1 MLTPNLGKHSGVIR
15 MEEAKKIFPGHTIS
29 HVLSLFSTFVLVG
42 IISIFFG
49 GGDVFDIANFLPKT
63 ELFEG
68 DGKYFLVVTLATIAT
83 LSFQHKAVFT
93 KKADDD
99 KVHFWKQITPYFI
112 YGRREFDVK
121 DLSYWVKK
129 RKKRHYHDNHHSGHR
144 SHTRTTTTHT
154 VFLYESEKKFL
165 VIRPKLIPFIRK
177 DNPAD
182 YFREILGKGPRRG
195 HKERDWFF
203 DLIYYIID

>member
-1 MLTPNLGKHSGVIR
+1 

-29 HVLSLFSTFVLVG
+29 HILSLFSTLVLVG

-49 GGDVFDIANFLPKT
+49 GGDVFDIANFLPRT

-129 RKKRHYHDNHHSGHR
+129 RKKRQYHDDHNSGHR

>member
-15 MEEAKKIFPGHTIS
+15 MKEAKKTFPGHALS
-29 HVLSLFSTFVLVG
+29 HLLFLFSTFVLVG

-49 GGDVFDIANFLPKT
+49 GDVFDIANYLPRT
-63 ELFEG
+63 EFFEN
-68 DGKYFLVVTLATIAT
+68 DGKYLLVVALATIAT

-93 KKADDD
+93 KKTDDD

-129 RKKRHYHDNHHSGHR
+129 RETKEYESDNTGHR
-144 SHTRTTTTHT
+144 RLISKTTTYT
-154 VFLYESEKKFL
+154 VFLYESKKKFF
-165 VIRPKLIPFIRK
+165 VIRPNIISYIRNDK
-177 DNPAD
+177 PAD

-195 HKERDWFF
+195 HKEKDWFF
-203 DLIYYIID
+203 DLIFYIID

>member
-1 MLTPNLGKHSGVIR
+1 MLTSNLGKHSGVIR

-49 GGDVFDIANFLPKT
+49 GGDVFDIANFLPRT

-129 RKKRHYHDNHHSGHR
+129 RKKRQYHDDHNSGHR
-144 SHTRTTTTHT
+144 SYTRTTTTHT
-154 VFLYESEKKFL
+154 VFLYESEKKFF

-203 DLIYYIID
+203 DLVYYIID

>member
-1 MLTPNLGKHSGVIR
+1 

-42 IISIFFG
+42 IIFIFFG
-49 GGDVFDIANFLPKT
+49 GGDVFDIAHFLPRT

-83 LSFQHKAVFT
+83 LSYQHKAVFT
-93 KKADDD
+93 KKTDDD

-129 RKKRHYHDNHHSGHR
+129 RKKRHYHDDHHSGHQ

-195 HKERDWFF
+195 HNEKDWFF
-203 DLIYYIID
+203 DLIYFIID

>member
-1 MLTPNLGKHSGVIR
+1 MLTPNLGKHSGVVR
-15 MEEAKKIFPGHTIS
+15 MKEAKKTFPGHTIS
-29 HVLSLFSTFVLVG
+29 HVLSLFSSLVLVG
-42 IISIFFG
+42 VISIFFG
-49 GGDVFDIANFLPKT
+49 GGDVFDIANYLPRI
-63 ELFEG
+63 EFFEN
-68 DGKYFLVVTLATIAT
+68 DGKYLLVVALATIAT

-203 DLIYYIID
+203 DLIYWILD

>member
-1 MLTPNLGKHSGVIR
+1 MLTPNLGKHSGVVR
-15 MEEAKKIFPGHTIS
+15 MKEAKKTFPGHTIS
-29 HVLSLFSTFVLVG
+29 HVLSLFSSLVLVG
-42 IISIFFG
+42 VISIFFG
-49 GGDVFDIANFLPKT
+49 GGDVFDIANYLPRTEFL
-63 ELFEG
+63 EN
-68 DGKYFLVVTLATIAT
+68 DGKYLLVVALATIAT

-203 DLIYYIID
+203 DLVYYIID

>member
-1 MLTPNLGKHSGVIR
+1 MLTPNLEKYSGVIR

-29 HVLSLFSTFVLVG
+29 HLLFLFSTLVLVG

-49 GGDVFDIANFLPKT
+49 GGDVFDIANFLPRT

-83 LSFQHKAVFT
+83 LSYQHKAVF
-93 KKADDD
+93 KKKEDDD

-121 DLSYWVKK
+121 DLSYWVKRREIK
-129 RKKRHYHDNHHSGHR
+129 EYEDHDGNRRLTRK
-144 SHTRTTTTHT
+144 TTTYT
-154 VFLYESEKKFL
+154 VFLYESKKKFF
-165 VIRPKLIPFIRK
+165 VIRPNIISYIRNDK
-177 DNPAD
+177 PAD

>member
-1 MLTPNLGKHSGVIR
+1 MLTPNLMKHSGVIR

-29 HVLSLFSTFVLVG
+29 HILSLFSTLVLVG
-42 IISIFFG
+42 VISIFFG
-49 GGDVFDIANFLPKT
+49 GGDVFDIAHYLPMT
-63 ELFEG
+63 EFFEN
-68 DGKYFLVVTLATIAT
+68 DGKYLLVFALATIAT

-121 DLSYWVKK
+121 ELSYWVKK
-129 RKKRHYHDNHHSGHR
+129 RKKRQYHDDHHSGHR
-144 SHTRTTTTHT
+144 SYTRTTTTHT
-154 VFLYESEKKFL
+154 VFLYESKKKFF

-182 YFREILGKGPRRG
+182 YFREILGKGSRRG

>member
-1 MLTPNLGKHSGVIR
+1 MLTPNLEKHSGKIR

-42 IISIFFG
+42 IIFIFFG
-49 GGDVFDIANFLPKT
+49 GGDVFDIAHFLPRT

-121 DLSYWVKK
+121 DLSYWVKRRETK
-129 RKKRHYHDNHHSGHR
+129 EYGEYDNTGQRRLISK
-144 SHTRTTTTHT
+144 TTTRT
-154 VFLYESEKKFL
+154 VFLYESKKKFF
-165 VIRPKLIPFIRK
+165 VIRPNIISYIRNDK
-177 DNPAD
+177 PAD

-195 HKERDWFF
+195 HKEKDWFF

>member
-29 HVLSLFSTFVLVG
+29 HILSLFSTLVLVG
-42 IISIFFG
+42 VISIFFG
-49 GGDVFDIANFLPKT
+49 GGDVFDIAHYLPMT
-63 ELFEG
+63 EFFEN
-68 DGKYFLVVTLATIAT
+68 DGKYLLVFALATIAT

-129 RKKRHYHDNHHSGHR
+129 RKKRHYHDDHHSGHR
-144 SHTRTTTTHT
+144 SITRTTTTHT
-154 VFLYESEKKFL
+154 VFLYESKKKFF

-182 YFREILGKGPRRG
+182 YFREILGKGPIRG

>member
-1 MLTPNLGKHSGVIR
+1 MLTPNLEKYSGVIR
-15 MEEAKKIFPGHTIS
+15 MVEAKKIFPGHTVS
-29 HVLSLFSTFVLVG
+29 HILSLFSTLVLVG
-42 IISIFFG
+42 VISIFFG
-49 GGDVFDIANFLPKT
+49 GGDVFDIAHYLPMT
-63 ELFEG
+63 EFFEN
-68 DGKYFLVVTLATIAT
+68 DGKYLLVFALATIAT

-129 RKKRHYHDNHHSGHR
+129 RKKRQYHDDHHSGHR
-144 SHTRTTTTHT
+144 SYTRTTTTHT
-154 VFLYESEKKFL
+154 VFLYESKKKFF

>member
-1 MLTPNLGKHSGVIR
+1 
-15 MEEAKKIFPGHTIS
+15 MEEAKKTFPGHALS
-29 HVLSLFSTFVLVG
+29 HLLFLFSTLVLVG
-42 IISIFFG
+42 IISIVFG
-49 GGDVFDIANFLPKT
+49 GGDVFDIANYLPRT
-63 ELFEG
+63 EFFEN
-68 DGKYFLVVTLATIAT
+68 DGKYLLVVALATIAS

-129 RKKRHYHDNHHSGHR
+129 RKKRHYHDDHHSGHR

-154 VFLYESEKKFL
+154 VFLYESKKNFF
-165 VIRPKLIPFIRK
+165 VIRPNIISYIRNDK
-177 DNPAD
+177 PAD

-195 HKERDWFF
+195 HKEKDWFF

>member
-1 MLTPNLGKHSGVIR
+1 MATPNLGKHSGMIR

-49 GGDVFDIANFLPKT
+49 GDVFDIANYLPRI
-63 ELFEG
+63 EFFEN
-68 DGKYFLVVTLATIAT
+68 DGKYLLVVALATIAT
-83 LSFQHKAVFT
+83 LSYQHKAVFT
-93 KKADDD
+93 KKEDDD

-129 RKKRHYHDNHHSGHR
+129 RETKEYEDHDGNR
-144 SHTRTTTTHT
+144 RLTRKTTTYT
-154 VFLYESEKKFL
+154 VFLYESKKKFF
-165 VIRPKLIPFIRK
+165 VIRPNIISYMRNDK
-177 DNPAD
+177 PAD

>member
-1 MLTPNLGKHSGVIR
+1 

-49 GGDVFDIANFLPKT
+49 GDVFDIANYLPRI
-63 ELFEG
+63 EFFEN
-68 DGKYFLVVTLATIAT
+68 DGKYLLLVALATIAT

-93 KKADDD
+93 KKAGEN

-129 RKKRHYHDNHHSGHR
+129 RKKRHYHDDHHSGHR

-203 DLIYYIID
+203 DLIYFIID

>member
-1 MLTPNLGKHSGVIR
+1 

-29 HVLSLFSTFVLVG
+29 HILSLFSTLVLVG
-42 IISIFFG
+42 VISIFFG
-49 GGDVFDIANFLPKT
+49 GGDVFDIANYLPRI
-63 ELFEG
+63 EFFEN
-68 DGKYFLVVTLATIAT
+68 DGKYLLVVALATIAT
-83 LSFQHKAVFT
+83 LSYQHKAVFT
-93 KKADDD
+93 KKTDDD
-99 KVHFWKQITPYFI
+99 KVYFWKQITPYFI

-129 RKKRHYHDNHHSGHR
+129 RKKRHYHDDHHSGHR

-195 HKERDWFF
+195 HNEKDWFF
-203 DLIYYIID
+203 DLIYYIINLPPNVAVNL

>member
-15 MEEAKKIFPGHTIS
+15 MKEAKKTFPGHALS
-29 HVLSLFSTFVLVG
+29 HLLFLFSTFVLVG

-49 GGDVFDIANFLPKT
+49 GGDVFDIANYLPRT
-63 ELFEG
+63 EFFEN
-68 DGKYFLVVTLATIAT
+68 DGKYLLVVALATIAT
-83 LSFQHKAVFT
+83 LSYQHKAVFT
-93 KKADDD
+93 KKEDDD

-129 RKKRHYHDNHHSGHR
+129 RETKEYEDHDGNR
-144 SHTRTTTTHT
+144 RLTRKTTTYT
-154 VFLYESEKKFL
+154 VFLYESKKKFF
-165 VIRPKLIPFIRK
+165 VIRPNIISYMRNDK
-177 DNPAD
+177 PAD

-195 HKERDWFF
+195 HKEKDWFF

>member
-15 MEEAKKIFPGHTIS
+15 MKEAKKTFPGHALS
-29 HVLSLFSTFVLVG
+29 HLLFLFSTFVLVG

-49 GGDVFDIANFLPKT
+49 GDVFDIANYLPRI
-63 ELFEG
+63 EFFEN
-68 DGKYFLVVTLATIAT
+68 DGKYLLVVALATIAT
-83 LSFQHKAVFT
+83 LSYQHKAVFT
-93 KKADDD
+93 KKTDDD

-129 RKKRHYHDNHHSGHR
+129 RETKEHEYDNAGQRRLISK
-144 SHTRTTTTHT
+144 TTTYT
-154 VFLYESEKKFL
+154 VFLYESKKKFF
-165 VIRPKLIPFIRK
+165 VIRPNIISYIRNDK
-177 DNPAD
+177 PAD

-203 DLIYYIID
+203 DLIFYIID

>member
-1 MLTPNLGKHSGVIR
+1 

-49 GGDVFDIANFLPKT
+49 GGDVFDIAHYLPMT
-63 ELFEG
+63 EFFEN
-68 DGKYFLVVTLATIAT
+68 DGKYLLVVALATIAT

-121 DLSYWVKK
+121 ELSYWVKK
-129 RKKRHYHDNHHSGHR
+129 RKKRHYHDDHHSGHR
-144 SHTRTTTTHT
+144 SITRTTTTHT
-154 VFLYESEKKFL
+154 VFLYESKKKFF

-195 HKERDWFF
+195 HKEKDWFF

>member
-15 MEEAKKIFPGHTIS
+15 MEEAKKIFPGHTVS
-29 HVLSLFSTFVLVG
+29 HILSLFSTLVLVG
-42 IISIFFG
+42 VISIFFG
-49 GGDVFDIANFLPKT
+49 GGDVFDIANYLPRI
-63 ELFEG
+63 EFFEN
-68 DGKYFLVVTLATIAT
+68 DGKYLLVVALATIAT
-83 LSFQHKAVFT
+83 LSYQHKAVFT
-93 KKADDD
+93 KKTDDD
-99 KVHFWKQITPYFI
+99 KVYFWKQITPYFI

-121 DLSYWVKK
+121 DLSYWVKRRETK
-129 RKKRHYHDNHHSGHR
+129 EYGEYDNTGQRKLISK
-144 SHTRTTTTHT
+144 TTTHT
-154 VFLYESEKKFL
+154 VFLYESKKKFF

-182 YFREILGKGPRRG
+182 YFREILGKGPIRG

>member
-1 MLTPNLGKHSGVIR
+1 
-15 MEEAKKIFPGHTIS
+15 MEEAKKIFPGHAIS
-29 HVLSLFSTFVLVG
+29 HLLFLFSTLVLVG
-42 IISIFFG
+42 VISIFFG
-49 GGDVFDIANFLPKT
+49 GGDVFDIANYLPRI
-63 ELFEG
+63 EFFEN
-68 DGKYFLVVTLATIAT
+68 DGKYLLVVALATIAT
-83 LSFQHKAVFT
+83 LSYQHKAVFT
-93 KKADDD
+93 KKEDDD

-129 RKKRHYHDNHHSGHR
+129 RKKRHYHDDHHSGHR

-154 VFLYESEKKFL
+154 VFLYESEKNFL

-195 HKERDWFF
+195 HNEKDWFF
-203 DLIYYIID
+203 DLIYFIID